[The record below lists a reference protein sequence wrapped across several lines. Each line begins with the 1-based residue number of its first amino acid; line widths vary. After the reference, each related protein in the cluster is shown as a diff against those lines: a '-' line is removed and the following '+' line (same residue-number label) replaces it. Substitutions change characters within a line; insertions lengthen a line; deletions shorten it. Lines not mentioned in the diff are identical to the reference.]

1 LPPPTTRTSN
11 TPQASGPVAYQA
23 AMPDIPAPLVSLVIP
38 AYDEERRLPAT
49 LGGWEGFLATQP
61 YPAEVLVV
69 DDGSRDGTAELVR
82 RLAAERPWLKLIQL
96 PGNRGKGAAVKVG
109 MLQAQGAWAF
119 YADADLNVAPR
130 HLTPALAL
138 LSEGRCDVVVGSRR
152 LRAYAA
158 QERSARRLVAGG
170 LVQLA
175 RRGLVLPVVRDTQC
189 GFKGVSRAA
198 GQAIFRRTRIVSFA
212 FDIEVLFLAR
222 KLGYRIAEL
231 RVETTY
237 RAGSTF
243 NLERHLRPFLA
254 DIVRI
259 RRNDLAGYYR

>member
-1 LPPPTTRTSN
+1 
-11 TPQASGPVAYQA
+11 
-23 AMPDIPAPLVSLVIP
+23 VSLVIP

-49 LGGWEGFLATQP
+49 LAGWQDFLAGQP
-61 YPAEVLVV
+61 YAAEVVVV
-69 DDGSRDGTAELVR
+69 DDGSRDGTADLVR
-82 RLAAERPWLKLIQL
+82 RLAAERSWLKLIQL

-109 MLQAQGAWAF
+109 MLQAQAPWAF
-119 YADADLNVAPR
+119 YADADLNVAPT
-130 HLTPALAL
+130 HLTPALAM
-138 LSEGRCDVVVGSRR
+138 LSEGRGDVVVGSRR
-152 LRAYAA
+152 LSAYAA
-158 QERSARRLVAGG
+158 QERSARRLMAGG

-189 GFKGVSRAA
+189 GFKGFSRAA
-198 GQAIFRRTRIVSFA
+198 AQAVFRRTRVVSFA

-231 RVETTY
+231 PVETTY

-243 NLERHLRPFLA
+243 DVDRHLGPFLA
-254 DIVRI
+254 DIVQI